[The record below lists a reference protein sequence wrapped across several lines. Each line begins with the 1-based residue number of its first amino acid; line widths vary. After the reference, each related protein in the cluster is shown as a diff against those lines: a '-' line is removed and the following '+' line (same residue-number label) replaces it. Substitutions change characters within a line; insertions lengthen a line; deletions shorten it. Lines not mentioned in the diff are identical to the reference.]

1 MNTPNASLRAAVV
14 GAGYLG
20 RFHAQKYA
28 ALPGVDLVAI
38 VDVDLDRARA
48 VAAET
53 GAPCACRL
61 LAEVP
66 GRLDAASVVVPNEA
80 HFTATAGLLERGIH
94 VLIEKPV
101 TGDVGQASQL
111 EEMAAARGLVL
122 QPGFLERFNPAI
134 RFLREHAPRPRFV
147 ESHRLGGY
155 KARAT
160 DVDVVMDLMIHDID
174 IALYLVDAPVLEVR
188 ASGTAVLTS
197 HVDIANARLEF
208 EGGATANL
216 TASRVS
222 LKDMRKVRVFSD
234 GGYAAADCATR
245 ENVLVLRGPDGS
257 LPVTPV
263 PQVVRHEAC
272 DPLLE
277 EISLSWPPSAATAP
291 PWCRPRPAATPSP
304 WPPRCARRLRGRR
317 RAEGGRWRSCADAG
331 LLSGYANPWRFIMR
345 RILFVPLL
353 LALLAPVAT
362 FGADSPLQGKWIPVR
377 AEMAGLAVPA
387 AVLETMN
394 VTFAGDGYTV
404 TVGPQVDTGRF
415 KLTAGILDFI
425 GTGGPNKGKTIPAIY
440 VMAGDTLRICYDLAG
455 KDRPL
460 VYKTAPKTRQFSAD
474 YLRKAK

>member
-1 MNTPNASLRAAVV
+1 MNTPSASLRAAVV

-38 VDVDLDRARA
+38 IDVDLDRARA

-277 EISLSWPPSAATAP
+277 EISSFLAAV
-291 PWCRPRPAATPSP
+291 
-304 WPPRCARRLRGRR
+304 RGD
-317 RAEGGRWRSCADAG
+317 C
-331 LLSGYANPWRFIMR
+331 
-345 RILFVPLL
+345 
-353 LALLAPVAT
+353 APVVPASA
-362 FGADSPLQGKWIPVR
+362 GRNAIAVAAAVR
-377 AEMAGLAVPA
+377 A
-387 AVLETMN
+387 
-394 VTFAGDGYTV
+394 
-404 TVGPQVDTGRF
+404 
-415 KLTAGILDFI
+415 
-425 GTGGPNKGKTIPAIY
+425 AI
-440 VMAGDTLRICYDLAG
+440 A
-455 KDRPL
+455 
-460 VYKTAPKTRQFSAD
+460 RQAQG
-474 YLRKAK
+474 